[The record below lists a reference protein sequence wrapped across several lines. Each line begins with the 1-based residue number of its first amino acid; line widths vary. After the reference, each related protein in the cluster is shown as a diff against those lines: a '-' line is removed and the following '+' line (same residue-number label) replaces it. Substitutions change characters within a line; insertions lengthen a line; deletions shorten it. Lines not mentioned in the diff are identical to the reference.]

1 MDKQL
6 RACALVIG
14 LFLAPLHAGCI
25 TINLP
30 PGPSALQEYKVG
42 GTGKDKVL
50 LMQVSG
56 VISSESR
63 EGFYPIPAWS
73 LPLKKNSARLP
84 RMSTS
89 RRSCS
94 ASIARAAPSRRPTS
108 SITN

>member
-1 MDKQL
+1 MDKRL
-6 RACALVIG
+6 RACAFAIG

-63 EGFYPIPAWS
+63 EGFYTYPS
-73 LPLKKNSARLP
+73 LIATIKEELGKAAKDEHVKAIVLRINSP
-84 RMSTS
+84 GGTVT
-89 RRSCS
+89 
-94 ASIARAAPSRRPTS
+94 ASDVIYH
-108 SITN
+108 